1 MHSFLAFAYGQ
12 QDNPPRVPATAPPS
26 RPPSRVNIHEQ
37 PEHAGFESTSITAVQ
52 DSAGEGC
59 TYFDNSRRKM
69 LIFGGT
75 KATRLLDRD

>member
-1 MHSFLAFAYGQ
+1 MHSFPAFAYGQ

-37 PEHAGFESTSITAVQ
+37 PETAGFESASVTAAQ
-52 DSAGEGC
+52 GSAGEEC
-59 TYFDNSRRKM
+59 THLDRPGRKM

-75 KATRLLDRD
+75 KATRLLHRD